1 MPEGS
6 WKKIPR
12 LSRWKADGYYRRAWW
27 GIIPLPWHEWRVV
40 RAGEVIAQGVG
51 FGARY
56 AKSQAWAW
64 ASSAA

>member
-1 MPEGS
+1 MNE

-27 GIIPLPWHEWRVV
+27 KFIPLPWHEWKAVKN
-40 RAGEVIAQGVG
+40 GEVIARGVG